1 MTHWNIRTFTKKHY
15 ISTVWLDMNG
25 HYETMIFAY
34 KGKERKI
41 NWGGRDVHMAV
52 DKERAVLNHCDAIW
66 QTMKWE
72 SHAKN
77 A

>member
-1 MTHWNIRTFTKKHY
+1 MKTHMSIKTFTKKHY
-15 ISTVWLDMNG
+15 ISTVWLGG

-41 NWGGRDVHMAV
+41 DWK
-52 DKERAVLNHCDAIW
+52 DKHVAITKGKQRAVTNHCTAIRLV
-66 QTMKWE
+66 MKWE